1 MQQKPE
7 HEIVAQYFL
16 VIDVILSTKNFVR
29 SKHHWE
35 YLKQVKIP
43 KYVIWNHVLIGLN
56 GTNGQPVRK
65 HVARGHFQ
73 EEGHAV

>member
-29 SKHHWE
+29 SKPHWE

-43 KYVIWNHVLIGLN
+43 GEDLEPCPYWSEWDE
-56 GTNGQPVRK
+56 
-65 HVARGHFQ
+65 F
-73 EEGHAV
+73 